1 MVRGGLAVLA
11 LCAPAASFVH
21 GPGAGTQRRASSTG
35 GPLYAGKINGKGHSG
50 ETGWRGRGGA
60 YSRDGRGG
68 QTSGGPAEAANI
80 EADGLYGPMT
90 RAALTYWSG
99 RTAPRPWVGSG
110 SPRYRGL
117 VSVERGSGS
126 PAAEHAE
133 RTARALFRALL
144 DPEGP
149 AKPILERFQRTVGLT
164 VDGKY
169 GSQTRAAL
177 GRLGV
182 ANPPKAFRRARRR
195 ASRGS
200 GGGGSSRRRSG

>member
-1 MVRGGLAVLA
+1 M
-11 LCAPAASFVH
+11 
-21 GPGAGTQRRASSTG
+21 
-35 GPLYAGKINGKGHSG
+35 
-50 ETGWRGRGGA
+50 
-60 YSRDGRGG
+60 
-68 QTSGGPAEAANI
+68 
-80 EADGLYGPMT
+80 
-90 RAALTYWSG
+90 
-99 RTAPRPWVGSG
+99 
-110 SPRYRGL
+110 
-117 VSVERGSGS
+117 
-126 PAAEHAE
+126 
-133 RTARALFRALL
+133 ALFRALL

-182 ANPPKAFRRARRR
+182 ANPPKAFRRTRRR